1 MIRFIVGLMVVYG
14 AVGTLDVDPNAS
26 LLAQSLLAI
35 AGLALMAWP
44 IMDGKLVD
52 PALRSR

>member
-14 AVGTLDVDPNAS
+14 AVGTLDADPNAS

-52 PALRSR
+52 PAIRLR